1 MAWRSIYASTLIAT
15 IVGPLAA
22 QAPLRDPNLPTVPP
36 QALKD
41 LSDDRV
47 RQAVMRES
55 QAHYAGRCVCRYQTE
70 DSHRRSCRGRHEV
83 ITAKPLP
90 MCYPAQV
97 SDAMI
102 QQWRQRNR

>member
-1 MAWRSIYASTLIAT
+1 MALRSIFALTLMLTIA
-15 IVGPLAA
+15 GPLAA

-41 LSDDRV
+41 LSNDRI
-47 RQAVMRES
+47 RQDIMRES
-55 QAHYAGRCVCRYQTE
+55 QAHYVGRCVCRYQTE
-70 DSHRRSCRGRHEV
+70 DSHRRSCKGRHEV

-97 SDAMI
+97 TDVMI
-102 QQWRQRNR
+102 QQWRRSHR